1 MIAPGCQDIEA
12 DIAGPADAD
21 PAPPVRGTDDGMA
34 GSALFGELYDQLK
47 QMAHRALSRS
57 AGHTLNTTALVHE
70 LYIKVCA
77 GREIRFELQPQFYM
91 YAARAI
97 RHILIDRA
105 RRRLGPTFG
114 GSDVHVPL
122 GDPDVAHVAISSQQA
137 LQLDAA
143 LTCLQAANPRA
154 ARVVEL
160 HYFAGLPLHEVA
172 EMLGLVRRTVDRDWR
187 FARSYLS
194 ARMD

>member
-1 MIAPGCQDIEA
+1 LILSSCHEVEADVAGSA
-12 DIAGPADAD
+12 DIATPRVTPGADDA
-21 PAPPVRGTDDGMA
+21 ME

-47 QMAHRALSRS
+47 QMAHRELSKS
-57 AGHTLNTTALVHE
+57 GSHTLNTTGLVHE
-70 LYIKVCA
+70 LYLKVCA
-77 GREIRFELQPQFYM
+77 GREIRFGLKPQFYM
-91 YAARAI
+91 YAASAI

-114 GSDVHVPL
+114 GSDVHVSL
-122 GDPDVAHVAISSQQA
+122 GDLEVGSAAVSSQQA

-143 LTCLQAANPRA
+143 LTSLQAANPRA

-160 HYFAGLPLHEVA
+160 HYFAGLALQDVA

-187 FARSYLS
+187 FARSYLT
-194 ARMD
+194 ARIG